1 MSSADKVN
9 IGKRER
15 VNRLIL
21 GIAMLIAA
29 FGLGWWIT
37 TQSVAGWSIALF
49 FIVVYQGVRFLL
61 DFQTGTCPLKAE
73 LGQRRLDGFF
83 TISGTAIDDKRLADD
98 IRRKSRGALVLALFV
113 AMAATLLLVMVP
125 V

>member
-1 MSSADKVN
+1 MSSSEKIN

-21 GIAMLIAA
+21 GIVMLLAA

-37 TQSVAGWSIALF
+37 TQSVAGWLIALF

-98 IRRKSRGALVLALFV
+98 IRGKSRRALILALFV
-113 AMAATLLLVMVP
+113 AIAATMLVATVP
-125 V
+125 A